1 MTDDNTKLRREVQRG
16 ADAQALLDNPLLT
29 EALEAFEKEITDQ
42 WKKSPLRDV
51 EGREKLRL
59 MLEASAKFSA
69 YIKAAA
75 DTGKLAVEQIRQKS
89 AMDRARGWL
98 NSAAWPSN

>member
-1 MTDDNTKLRREVQRG
+1 MTDDDTKLRREVQRG
-16 ADAQALLDNPLLT
+16 ADAQALLDNPLLS
-29 EALEAFEKEITDQ
+29 EALAAFEQEITDQ

-69 YIKAAA
+69 YLLTTAN
-75 DTGKLAVEQIRQKS
+75 TGKLAVESIRQKRTVAQRVS
-89 AMDRARGWL
+89 DWMR
-98 NSAAWPSN
+98 

>member
-1 MTDDNTKLRREVQRG
+1 MTDDDTKLRREVQRG
-16 ADAQALLDNPLLT
+16 ADAQALLDNPLLS
-29 EALEAFEKEITDQ
+29 EALAAFEQEITDQ

-69 YIKAAA
+69 YLLTTAN
-75 DTGKLAVEQIRQKS
+75 TGKLAVATIQQKRTVAQRVS
-89 AMDRARGWL
+89 DWMR
-98 NSAAWPSN
+98 